1 MVEEIYPMNAD
12 YIKACVACERQAKAG
27 VDLQRRIARR
37 AQPDAAIS
45 GYEGSRKLWECLNG
59 VLFLALCLLG
69 EEVELGTIFRYTL

>member
-37 AQPDAAIS
+37 A
-45 GYEGSRKLWECLNG
+45 
-59 VLFLALCLLG
+59 
-69 EEVELGTIFRYTL
+69 